1 MGRKVRGSD
10 SRGAGSTLKFHAV
23 PIEGAWLIDSEP
35 IEDERGFFARTF
47 CQEEFSRRGLKADVS
62 QCSLSFNRVK
72 GTLRGMH
79 VQRTPHTEAKL
90 VRCNQGAIHDVIV
103 DLRPASSSYM
113 RWFAVELRA
122 SDYQM
127 LYGPEGVAHGF
138 QTLEDRAEVF
148 YQISS
153 AYRPESSV
161 GIRWN
166 DPAFAIKWPLP
177 VSVISAR
184 DRSYPDWTL

>member
-47 CQEEFSRRGLKADVS
+47 CQEEFSRRGLNAEVS
-62 QCSLSFNRVK
+62 QCSRSFNRVK

-79 VQRTPHTEAKL
+79 IQRAPHAEAKL
-90 VRCNQGAIHDVIV
+90 IRCNQGAIHDVIV
-103 DLRPASSSYM
+103 DLRPASPSYR

-122 SDYQM
+122 TDDQM
-127 LYGPEGVAHGF
+127 LYVPEGVAHGF
-138 QTLEDRAEVF
+138 QTLEDTTEVS

-153 AYRPESSV
+153 AYHPESSL

-166 DPAFAIKWPLP
+166 DPAFAFEWPLP
-177 VSVISAR
+177 LSVISAR
-184 DRSYPDWTL
+184 DRSYPDWTP